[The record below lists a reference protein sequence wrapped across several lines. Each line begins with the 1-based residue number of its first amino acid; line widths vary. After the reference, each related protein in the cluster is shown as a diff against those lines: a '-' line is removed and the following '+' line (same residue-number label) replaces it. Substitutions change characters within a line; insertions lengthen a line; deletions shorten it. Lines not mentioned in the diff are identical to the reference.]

1 MADLEDEDQPGAD
14 QPAARSTLRRAS
26 HWIRAQSDWL
36 DLYKVAAVSEIAT
49 PWVTMAFE
57 LIRRR

>member
-1 MADLEDEDQPGAD
+1 MADLENEDQPGAD
-14 QPAARSTLRRAS
+14 QPAARSALRRLS
-26 HWIRAQSDWL
+26 HWIRARTDRL
-36 DLYKVAAVSEIAT
+36 DLLKVAAVSEIAT